1 MKRPLPFPEFDVEFT
16 YIPGFD
22 PSDELSY
29 QLKITSTT
37 KTDSH
42 QMVLSHGQ
50 KNFQMNFCMNLQ
62 FNFLKKKNRT
72 I

>member
-1 MKRPLPFPEFDVEFT
+1 MKKPLSFPEFDVEFT

-37 KTDSH
+37 KKDSE
-42 QMVLSHGQ
+42 QMVLSHVQ
-50 KNFQMNFCMNLQ
+50 RNFQMNFCMNLQ
-62 FNFLKKKNRT
+62 LNFLKKKNRK